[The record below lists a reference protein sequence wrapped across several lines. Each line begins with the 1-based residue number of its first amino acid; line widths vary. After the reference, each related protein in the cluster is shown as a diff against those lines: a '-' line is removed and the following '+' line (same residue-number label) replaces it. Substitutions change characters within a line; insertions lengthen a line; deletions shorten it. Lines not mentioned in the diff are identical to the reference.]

1 MTTSHLSQALSGQ
14 KTSDAVHAEWLSPSA
29 ALGRFVPP
37 KDLLWTGP
45 EEVAERNR
53 YGFRIGSFGL
63 MIQADVG
70 SEVIRPEAISSLPG
84 SAPWLL
90 GLLNLRGN
98 LVPVFDLS
106 MVLGVAKSHESRT
119 MLVLILDKGE
129 NAVGMVIDGFPQP
142 LQALRHIAQL
152 PALPEVLQEHVNAAF
167 VKDER
172 LWLEFNHESF
182 FEKLTRASTGH

>member
-1 MTTSHLSQALSGQ
+1 MHLSSLQQSSQ
-14 KTSDAVHAEWLSPSA
+14 VPAEWLSPSA
-29 ALGRFVPP
+29 ALERFVPP

-53 YGFRIGSFGL
+53 YGFCIGSFGL

-70 SEVIRPEAISSLPG
+70 SEVIRSEAISSLPG
-84 SAPWLL
+84 SAPCLL

-106 MVLGVAKSHESRT
+106 LVLGVAKSTESRAK
-119 MLVLILDKGE
+119 LVLILDKGE
-129 NAVGMVIDGFPQP
+129 DAVGMVIDGFPQP
-142 LQALRHIAQL
+142 LSVLRPIAHLPTL
-152 PALPEVLQEHVNAAF
+152 PAALQEHVHAGY

-172 LWLEFNHESF
+172 VWLEFNHQSF
-182 FEKLTRASTGH
+182 FEKLTQASAGH

>member
-1 MTTSHLSQALSGQ
+1 MIT
-14 KTSDAVHAEWLSPSA
+14 HASSILQSCHAAGNLAPTEWLSPSA
-29 ALGRFVPP
+29 ALERFVPP

-84 SAPWLL
+84 SAPYLL

-106 MVLGVAKSHESRT
+106 LVLGVAKSNELRT

-142 LQALRHIAQL
+142 LSALRPIAHLPQL
-152 PALPEVLQEHVNAAF
+152 PAVLQVHVNAGY

-172 LWLEFNHESF
+172 VWLEFNHQSF
-182 FEKLTRASTGH
+182 FEKLTQAGA

>member
-1 MTTSHLSQALSGQ
+1 MIMSQLSQPQGGK
-14 KTSDAVHAEWLSPSA
+14 KTGDAVPAEWLSPSA

-106 MVLGVAKSHESRT
+106 MVLGVAKSHELKS

-142 LQALRHIAQL
+142 LQALRNIAQL
-152 PALPEVLQEHVNAAF
+152 PVLPAVLQEHVNAGY

-172 LWLEFNHESF
+172 VWLEFNHESF
-182 FEKLTRASTGH
+182 FEKLTSTFR

>member
-1 MTTSHLSQALSGQ
+1 MNMHSSSILQSGQ
-14 KTSDAVHAEWLSPSA
+14 SEWLSPSA

-63 MIQADVG
+63 MIQANVG
-70 SEVIRPEAISSLPG
+70 SEVIRPDSISSLPG

-106 MVLGVAKSHESRT
+106 LVLGVPKSNEVRS

-142 LQALRHIAQL
+142 LQALRNIAQL
-152 PALPEVLQEHVNAAF
+152 PVLPSVLQEHVNAGY

-172 LWLEFNHESF
+172 VWLEFNHESF
-182 FEKLTRASTGH
+182 FEKLTRTSAGH

>member
-1 MTTSHLSQALSGQ
+1 MTTPHLSSALGGHQ
-14 KTSDAVHAEWLSPSA
+14 TSDAVQAEWLSPSA
-29 ALGRFVPP
+29 ALGHFVPP

-70 SEVIRPEAISSLPG
+70 SEVIRPDAISSLPG
-84 SAPWLL
+84 SAPCLL

-106 MVLGVAKSHESRT
+106 MVLGVAKSNELKT

-142 LQALRHIAQL
+142 LQAMRNIAQL
-152 PALPEVLQEHVNAAF
+152 PVLPAVLQEHVNAAY

-172 LWLEFNHESF
+172 VWLEFNHESF
-182 FEKLTRASTGH
+182 FEKLTRTSAGH

>member
-1 MTTSHLSQALSGQ
+1 MHSPSLQQSSQAP
-14 KTSDAVHAEWLSPSA
+14 AEWLSPSA
-29 ALGRFVPP
+29 ALERFVAP

-45 EEVAERNR
+45 EEVVERNR
-53 YGFRIGSFGL
+53 YGFSVGSFGL
-63 MIQADVG
+63 MIQTNVG

-84 SAPWLL
+84 SAPCLL

-106 MVLGVAKSHESRT
+106 LVLGVTKSTESRAK
-119 MLVLILDKGE
+119 LVLILDKGE

-142 LQALRHIAQL
+142 LQAMRNIAQL
-152 PALPEVLQEHVNAAF
+152 PVLPAVLQEHVSAGY

-172 LWLEFNHESF
+172 VWLEFNHESF
-182 FEKLTRASTGH
+182 FEKLTRTSAGH

>member
-1 MTTSHLSQALSGQ
+1 MHSTSFQQSSHATSG
-14 KTSDAVHAEWLSPSA
+14 WLSPSA
-29 ALGRFVPP
+29 ALERFVPP
-37 KDLLWTGP
+37 KDFLWAGP
-45 EEVAERNR
+45 EQVAERKR
-53 YGFRIGSFGL
+53 YGFCIGSFGL

-70 SEVIRPEAISSLPG
+70 SEVLRPEAISSLPG
-84 SAPWLL
+84 SALYLL

-106 MVLGVAKSHESRT
+106 LVLGVAKSTESRG

-142 LQALRHIAQL
+142 LSALRNIAQL
-152 PALPEVLQEHVNAAF
+152 PALPAVLQEHVSAGY

-172 LWLEFNHESF
+172 VWLEFNHQSF
-182 FEKLTRASTGH
+182 FEKLTSRSCF